1 MNNTDQVLAVLAVAI
16 FSLLLGFEFGRNYG
30 QIEACAS
37 QKQEWHEDRCV
48 TVTRTNN
55 T

>member
-16 FSLLLGFEFGRNYG
+16 FSLLLGFELGRNYG

-37 QKQEWHEDRCV
+37 QKLEWHETRCV
-48 TVTRTNN
+48 AVTRT
-55 T
+55 